1 MKLVIHDLTTEDWE
15 RIAADFGDCTVVSDN
30 GSIRSCAGCFS
41 CWDKD
46 PGRCVIK
53 DGYENMGSLI
63 HHADEVVVISRYTY
77 GGFSGFVK
85 NVFDRSL
92 GYVLPQLTLV
102 GGESHHQKR
111 YDETKPF
118 SFIFY
123 GHNLS
128 REEKAAAFRYVTAVC
143 ANIRG
148 YVKEV
153 VFREGGEP
161 PAVWVRS
168 EGESSGKILLLNGS
182 MRTASG
188 NSMVLAK
195 KLAAQL
201 KTESETL
208 LLRDHLS
215 DMTGLF
221 PAIESAKALVL
232 CMPLYV
238 DGLPSQVVRFFER
251 MQRDYR
257 GSWKNVYVLAN
268 MGLYESKQL
277 VNLFDAVR
285 QWCGAM
291 DFAYCG
297 GLGIGA
303 GEVIGTLMK
312 QSPSGF
318 GVTRETLKG
327 IAGLAEVIDA
337 GGRTEEIYAGP
348 SLFPRSA
355 YLAIANASWNR
366 NAKQN
371 GLDPKDLCRRL

>member
-1 MKLVIHDLTTEDWE
+1 MKLVIHDLTTEEWE
-15 RIAADFGDCTVVSDN
+15 KTAADFGDCTVVSDD
-30 GSIRSCAGCFS
+30 GSIRPCVGCFS
-41 CWDKD
+41 CWTKD

-92 GYVLPQLTLV
+92 GYVLPQLETA
-102 GGESHHQKR
+102 GSETHHQKR

-123 GHNLS
+123 GHDLS
-128 REEKAAAFRYVTAVC
+128 QEEKAAAFRYVTAVC
-143 ANIRG
+143 TNIRG

-153 VFREGGEP
+153 VFREDGNL
-161 PAVWVRS
+161 PAAWVRT
-168 EGESSGKILLLNGS
+168 EGGSSGKILLLNGS

-188 NSMVLAK
+188 NSAILAK

-201 KTESETL
+201 KTESETA
-208 LLRDHLS
+208 LLRDYLN

-221 PAIESAKALVL
+221 PAVESAKALVL

-251 MQRDYR
+251 MQREYR
-257 GSWKNVYVLAN
+257 GSRKNVYVLAN
-268 MGLYESKQL
+268 MGLYESRQL

-303 GEVIGTLMK
+303 GEVIGTLMA
-312 QSPSGF
+312 QSPTGF

-327 IAGLAEVIDA
+327 IASLAEVIDA

-355 YLAIANASWNR
+355 YLAIANASWSR
-366 NAKQN
+366 TAKKN
-371 GLDPKDLCRRL
+371 GLDPKELYRKL